1 MKVTTGIILL
11 CGLLYGEACVCP
23 MPMTTT
29 ATTTSTTTTTTTT
42 SGNRKKRSTDECAE
56 LEAFERMAFDACPHG
71 ADGFSWQ
78 EVKDCE
84 SKFENVDLPIE
95 MPTKANFDAIDANGN
110 GDGIM
115 TFDEWRDFVQ
125 C

>member
-29 ATTTSTTTTTTTT
+29 ATTTT
-42 SGNRKKRSTDECAE
+42 GNRKKRSTDECAE

-110 GDGIM
+110 GDEIM
-115 TFDEWRDFVQ
+115 TLDEWRDFVQ